1 MSMSPTVKTCELC
14 KKPLH
19 GRIDQRFCN
28 DTCRNNYNR
37 AKRQYEKVAPH
48 PNTAEIFRIIKA
60 NYEILKKGIPGQ
72 IPEYNGVICDTK
84 EFMASGINT
93 KFYTS
98 SFKSGKGEWYCVFD
112 YCYTFQSEGTTEI
125 VQIREQAEI

>member
-1 MSMSPTVKTCELC
+1 MSTTAKTCELC

-37 AKRQYEKVAPH
+37 YKRQYEKIAPH
-48 PNTAEIFRIIKA
+48 QNAAEIFKIIKT

-72 IPEYNGVICDTK
+72 IPEYDAMICDTK
-84 EFMASGINT
+84 EFIASGINT
-93 KFYTS
+93 KFYTN
-98 SFKSGKGEWYCVFD
+98 SFRNNQQEWFCIFD
-112 YCYTFQSEGTTEI
+112 YCYTFQSGETTRI
-125 VQIREQAEI
+125 AQYREQGEI

>member
-1 MSMSPTVKTCELC
+1 MSSTVKTCELC

-37 AKRQYEKVAPH
+37 SKRQHERIAPH
-48 PNTAEIFRIIKA
+48 TNAQEIFRIIKT
-60 NYEILKKGIPGQ
+60 NYEIIKKGIPGQ
-72 IPEYNGVICDTK
+72 LPDYNGVICDTK
-84 EFMASGINT
+84 EFLASGINT

-98 SFKSGKGEWYCVFD
+98 SFQDGGLQWCCVFD
-112 YCYTFQSEGTTEI
+112 CCYSLQSDGTTKI
-125 VQIREQAEI
+125 IQIREQADI